1 MTRQR
6 TVSLE
11 RKTLACIWFLGNTET
26 YRSVAD
32 RFGVS
37 KGTLHLYISRFSDVI
52 QKHSILKTLISWPV
66 LENELISISNKFQE
80 RAGFPNVV
88 GAVDGTYIPITGP
101 TTFRD
106 SYICRK
112 GFPAIQLQAVCDS
125 SLKFQDV
132 FCAYP
137 GSVHDA
143 RVYRNSPLFEEV
155 QNLPAKFHLLGDSA
169 YPLSNYLIT
178 PFRDNG
184 HLTGFEK
191 MFNSAHS
198 STRVEIERAF
208 GLLKGKFRKLKLLDM
223 TNVEAIPGVVV
234 TCCALHNFIL
244 KNEHIIEDDIELFEY
259 DRNDACANEV
269 CPVRNIESVSG
280 IEKRLEI
287 MNSLL

>member
-1 MTRQR
+1 
-6 TVSLE
+6 
-11 RKTLACIWFLGNTET
+11 
-26 YRSVAD
+26 
-32 RFGVS
+32 
-37 KGTLHLYISRFSDVI
+37 
-52 QKHSILKTLISWPV
+52 
-66 LENELISISNKFQE
+66 
-80 RAGFPNVV
+80 
-88 GAVDGTYIPITGP
+88 
-101 TTFRD
+101 
-106 SYICRK
+106 
-112 GFPAIQLQAVCDS
+112 
-125 SLKFQDV
+125 
-132 FCAYP
+132 
-137 GSVHDA
+137 
-143 RVYRNSPLFEEV
+143 
-155 QNLPAKFHLLGDSA
+155 
-169 YPLSNYLIT
+169 
-178 PFRDNG
+178 
-184 HLTGFEK
+184 

>member
-1 MTRQR
+1 MTRLR

-137 GSVHDA
+137 RSVHDA
-143 RVYRNSPLFEEV
+143 RVYRNIPLFEEV
-155 QNLPAKFHLLGDSA
+155 QEFL
-169 YPLSNYLIT
+169 
-178 PFRDNG
+178 
-184 HLTGFEK
+184 
-191 MFNSAHS
+191 
-198 STRVEIERAF
+198 
-208 GLLKGKFRKLKLLDM
+208 
-223 TNVEAIPGVVV
+223 
-234 TCCALHNFIL
+234 
-244 KNEHIIEDDIELFEY
+244 
-259 DRNDACANEV
+259 
-269 CPVRNIESVSG
+269 
-280 IEKRLEI
+280 
-287 MNSLL
+287 